1 MFDPEE
7 EVPGGISGETSQP
20 PPPPPPTTPKEPPKQ
35 VYPPGHEIC

>member
-7 EVPGGISGETSQP
+7 ETPQATNAEPTSP
-20 PPPPPPTTPKEPPKQ
+20 PPPPPPTGPTVPPKQ

>member
-7 EVPGGISGETSQP
+7 ETPQATNGETSQP
-20 PPPPPPTTPKEPPKQ
+20 PPPPPPVGPKEPPKQ